1 MQSEQSVVYGGK
13 EMAFFETVLQFA
25 SLAVTAF
32 GGGIAISGIINI
44 GEGKSQQNAGKQDEG
59 MSKLVGGG
67 VIIIVGL
74 LLIPQLSSLITI

>member
-1 MQSEQSVVYGGK
+1 ME
-13 EMAFFETVLQFA
+13 FFATVLEFA
-25 SLAVTAF
+25 KLAVMAF

-59 MSKLVGGG
+59 MSKLVGGA

-74 LLIPQLSSLITI
+74 FLIPELKNLITVP